1 MSNVDID
8 PLNLWSRAKHLIQE
22 LDIQE
27 SQVNLWFQRNYHL
40 EISLM
45 DFDLL
50 SPPTRLTIAQLAH
63 FCHSVER
70 YVNNH

>member
-1 MSNVDID
+1 MSNVNID
-8 PLNLWSRAKHLIQE
+8 LMNLWNRAKHLIQE

-27 SQVNLWFQRNYHL
+27 SQIANWFQRNYHF

-45 DFDLL
+45 DFDLPY
-50 SPPTRLTIAQLAH
+50 PPTRLTAAQLAH

-70 YVNNH
+70 YANNH

>member
-8 PLNLWSRAKHLIQE
+8 LINLWDRAKSLIRE

-27 SQVNLWFQRNYHL
+27 SQLTLWFQRNYHL

-45 DFDLL
+45 DFDRSL
-50 SPPTRLTIAQLAH
+50 PPNRLTTDQLAH

-70 YVNNH
+70 YANNH